1 MQSADRTALPQE
13 GELMVDLEA
22 LLDACDAHVA
32 TELSSMPEVK
42 NVTSFDPIGE
52 APPIDARRWLRVEDV
67 VAVVADLQSSTKL
80 GLNKFA
86 ASTASIYEAALRP
99 VVDIFSDFGAG
110 WIPIHGDC
118 VIGLFWDDSA
128 VERAICAGITAKT
141 FSRNSLVER
150 LEKKWPEIPD
160 TGFKVG
166 LATSTVLVKRIG
178 LARTPHQDLV
188 WPGKAVNYAVKAAQ
202 SASAHQMIVTGSIW
216 DAVANNDFLVFS
228 CGCGGGPSDG
238 IWSDH
243 EIPALEHDE
252 PERSGR
258 MLSSQWCDKCGVA
271 FCTAILGGET
281 SRPDVNSLRHEAQLR
296 LFKSAIAKKH
306 AGDRERRRSLR
317 ALRSTQ

>member
-1 MQSADRTALPQE
+1 MF
-13 GELMVDLEA
+13 DLKA
-22 LLDACDAHVA
+22 LLAACDAHVA
-32 TELSSMPEVK
+32 AELATMPEVK
-42 NVTSFDPIGE
+42 NVIAFDPANE
-52 APPIDARRWLRVEDV
+52 APPIDARRWLRVEGV

-80 GLNKFA
+80 GLNKYA

-118 VIGLFWDDSA
+118 VIGLFWDDAA
-128 VERAICAGITAKT
+128 VERAMCAGITAKT

-150 LEKKWPEIPD
+150 LTKKWPDIPD

-166 LATSTVLVKRIG
+166 VATSTVLVKRIG

-202 SASAHQMIVTGSIW
+202 SASAHQLIVTGSIW
-216 DAVANNDFLVFS
+216 DAIASNDFLVFS
-228 CGCGGGPSDG
+228 CGCGNGPSDG

-258 MLSSQWCDKCGVA
+258 ALTSQWCDNCGAA
-271 FCTAILGGET
+271 FSEAILRGET
-281 SRPDVNSLRHEAQLR
+281 ARPEVNALRHEAQLR
-296 LFKSAIAKKH
+296 LFESAIAKKH
-306 AGDRERRRSLR
+306 ADDRERRRNLRSLR
-317 ALRSTQ
+317 ALR

>member
-1 MQSADRTALPQE
+1 
-13 GELMVDLEA
+13 MVDLEA
-22 LLDACDAHVA
+22 LLDKCDVHVA
-32 TELSSMPEVK
+32 NELAAMPEVK
-42 NVTSFDPIGE
+42 DVTVFDPATE
-52 APPIDARRWLRVEDV
+52 APPIEARRWLRVEDV
-67 VAVVADLQSSTKL
+67 VVVVADLQSSTKL
-80 GLNKFA
+80 GLNKYA
-86 ASTASIYEAALRP
+86 ASTASIYEAALHP

-118 VIGLFWDDSA
+118 VIGLFWNDGA
-128 VERAICAGITAKT
+128 VERAMCAGITAKT
-141 FSRNSLVER
+141 FSRDSLVQR
-150 LEKKWPEIPD
+150 LTKKWPDIPD

-166 LATSTVLVKRIG
+166 VATSTVLVKRVG

-202 SASAHQMIVTGSIW
+202 SASAHQLIVTGSIW

-258 MLSSQWCDKCGVA
+258 MLTSQWCDTCGVD
-271 FCTAILGGET
+271 FCQAILSGEMT
-281 SRPDVNSLRHEAQLR
+281 RPEVNSLRSDAQLR
-296 LFKSAIAKKH
+296 RFKSAIAKKH
-306 AGDRERRRSLR
+306 VADRERGRSLR
-317 ALRSTQ
+317 ALRAIR